1 MIIGYARV
9 STQDQNPQLQ
19 RDALQEAGCEQVF
32 EERVTGTK
40 RERPELQACLRT
52 LRDGDTLVVWK
63 LDRLARSLKDLVELI
78 HELNERGV
86 GFRSLTEAID
96 TTSAGGKLVFHIF
109 GALAEFE
116 HCLIR
121 ERTLAGLAAARAR
134 GRKGGRRPVMSPT
147 DVRKAAAMLADPE
160 ITKAEVAKHFGVSRV
175 TLNASLERERLAKAA
190 NHPQLKQL
198 LAECDPDAPEVE
210 ELRAWQ
216 EAPAVGREEL

>member
-9 STQDQNPQLQ
+9 STQDQTSQLQ
-19 RDALQEAGCEQVF
+19 RDALEEAGCEQIF
-32 EERVTGTK
+32 EECVTGTK

-116 HCLIR
+116 HSLIR

-134 GRKGGRRPVMSPT
+134 GRKGGRRPVMSAA

-160 ITKAEVAKHFGVSRV
+160 ITKTEVAKHFGVSRV
-175 TLNASLERERLAKAA
+175 TLNASLEREGLVKAV
-190 NHPQLKQL
+190 NHPKLEQL
-198 LAECDPDAPEVE
+198 LAECDPDAPELE
-210 ELRAWQ
+210 ELRYWQ
-216 EAPAVGREEL
+216 GAPAVGREV

>member
-19 RDALQEAGCEQVF
+19 RDALEEAGCEQVF

-78 HELNERGV
+78 HELDDRGV

-96 TTSAGGKLVFHIF
+96 TTNAGGKLVFHIF

-116 HCLIR
+116 HSLIR

-134 GRKGGRRPVMSPT
+134 GRKGGRRPVMSAA

-160 ITKAEVAKHFGVSRV
+160 ITKTEVAKHFGVSRV
-175 TLNASLERERLAKAA
+175 TLNTSLEREGLAKAV
-190 NHPQLKQL
+190 NHPKLEQL
-198 LAECDPDAPEVE
+198 LAECDPDAPELE
-210 ELRAWQ
+210 DLRSWQ
-216 EAPAVGREEL
+216 EAQTVGREV

>member
-19 RDALQEAGCEQVF
+19 RDALEEAGCEQVF

-86 GFRSLTEAID
+86 GFRSVTEAID
-96 TTSAGGKLVFHIF
+96 TTNAGGKLVFHIF

-116 HCLIR
+116 HSLIR

-134 GRKGGRRPVMSPT
+134 GRKGGRRPALSAA

-160 ITKAEVAKHFGVSRV
+160 ITKTEVAKHFGISRV
-175 TLNASLERERLAKAA
+175 TLNASLEREGLAKEASY
-190 NHPQLKQL
+190 PRLEQL
-198 LAECDPDAPEVE
+198 LAECDPDAPELE

-216 EAPAVGREEL
+216 EAPAVGREKI

>member
-19 RDALQEAGCEQVF
+19 RDALEAAGCEQVF

-96 TTSAGGKLVFHIF
+96 TTNAGGKLVFHIF

-116 HCLIR
+116 HSLIR

-134 GRKGGRRPVMSPT
+134 GRKGGRRPALSAA

-160 ITKAEVAKHFGVSRV
+160 ITKTEVAKHFGVSRV
-175 TLNASLERERLAKAA
+175 TLNASLEREGLVKAA
-190 NHPQLKQL
+190 NHPRLAQL
-198 LAECDPDAPEVE
+198 LAECGPDAPELE

-216 EAPAVGREEL
+216 GSPAVGREEI